1 MIALLSVLALL
12 IQATGAPATQT
23 ATPASTPTAAGNAER
38 GRKLFQTQTCYFCHG
53 TAGQGGVAGA
63 RVAVVARNAQSFIRY
78 VRRPA
83 GQMPAYT
90 EKILSDQDL
99 TDIFTYLR
107 SLPAAK
113 SPDDIPLLRLMK

>member
-1 MIALLSVLALL
+1 MIALLSILALL
-12 IQATGAPATQT
+12 VQAPA
-23 ATPASTPTAAGNAER
+23 APPTPTPTTAGNAER
-38 GRKLFQTQTCYFCHG
+38 GKRLFATQTCYFCHG
-53 TAGQGGVAGA
+53 TAGQGGAAGA
-63 RVAVVARNAQSFIRY
+63 RVAVVARNTQSFIRY

-99 TDIFTYLR
+99 TDIFTFLR

-113 SPDDIPLLRLMK
+113 SPDEIPLLRRMK

>member
-1 MIALLSVLALL
+1 
-12 IQATGAPATQT
+12 
-23 ATPASTPTAAGNAER
+23 
-38 GRKLFQTQTCYFCHG
+38 
-53 TAGQGGVAGA
+53 VAGA

-99 TDIFTYLR
+99 TDIFTFLR
-107 SLPAAK
+107 SLPPAK
-113 SPDDIPLLRLMK
+113 SPNDIPLLKLMK

>member
-12 IQATGAPATQT
+12 GQVAAAPPPPTQT
-23 ATPASTPTAAGNAER
+23 AAGTAER
-38 GRKLFQTQTCYFCHG
+38 GKRLFATQTCYFCHG
-53 TAGQGGVAGA
+53 TVGQGGGAGA

-78 VRRPA
+78 VRRPT

-99 TDIFTYLR
+99 TDIFTFLR
-107 SLPAAK
+107 SLPTAK
-113 SPDDIPLLRLMK
+113 SPDEIPLLRLMK